1 MSAPSHDQRFVLV
14 LLIATASGAWLI
26 AGTTAQTFTA
36 EDRNAIQKF
45 MDVLLNFLDAE
56 AEPSNATT
64 TESPNNATT
73 TDPLESTTLASNATT
88 PDDGTVTESTTA
100 SNSTSADPES
110 TSESTTPATN
120 ATSESTTAATTTASS
135 STTQV
140 SAAPRRMCFKRVCYK
155 FVGDRGYIF

>member
-1 MSAPSHDQRFVLV
+1 MSALSHDQRFVLV

-73 TDPLESTTLASNATT
+73 TDPLESTTLASNSTS
-88 PDDGTVTESTTA
+88 PDDESTTA
-100 SNSTSADPES
+100 SNSTSTDSEP

-120 ATSESTTAATTTASS
+120 ATSESTTAIS

>member
-1 MSAPSHDQRFVLV
+1 MSALSHDQRFVLV

-56 AEPSNATT
+56 AEPANATT

-73 TDPLESTTLASNATT
+73 TDPLESTTLASNSTS
-88 PDDGTVTESTTA
+88 PEDGSLTESTTA
-100 SNSTSADPES
+100 SNSTSTDSEP

-120 ATSESTTAATTTASS
+120 ATSESTTAIS